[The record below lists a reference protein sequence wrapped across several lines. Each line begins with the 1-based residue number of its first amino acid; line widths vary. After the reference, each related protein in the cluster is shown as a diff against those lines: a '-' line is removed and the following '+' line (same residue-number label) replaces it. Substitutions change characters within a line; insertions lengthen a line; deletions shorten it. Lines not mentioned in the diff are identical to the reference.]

1 MHQSAVP
8 SPIAHDAALTNLTA
22 IGQDAFAAMAAF
34 IREQQAMAEAQQDRM
49 LHLLREQHEQQRQE
63 IERHRSAADAL
74 RTQAAERKMW
84 EGQLTMLQTRLQS
97 LHSAKLLT
105 DDELYRCV
113 DVLADARQCGERRR
127 AVIRQ
132 RVASRRDA
140 CAPAPAEVRRLTD
153 DQLWLSCRKAIGFQA
168 RTQLDSCCLSRK
180 VTRF

>member
-1 MHQSAVP
+1 VHQSAVP

-105 DDELYRCV
+105 DDELYRCE
-113 DVLADARQCGERRR
+113 DILADGVETTGGHSPEGEVASEQVAKMVALSERLGGDATLARQLRRKF
-127 AVIRQ
+127 AV
-132 RVASRRDA
+132 
-140 CAPAPAEVRRLTD
+140 
-153 DQLWLSCRKAIGFQA
+153 
-168 RTQLDSCCLSRK
+168 
-180 VTRF
+180 